1 MGNSKGKMK
10 LFAILAVTAT
20 ATPFVK
26 PSCQDQCME
35 WAKKEAS
42 KNCKKG
48 DYECM
53 NKYKQM
59 GKKCVN
65 EKCND
70 FAEFVEAME
79 KPSCEDQC
87 VAWAKKQASK
97 ECKKGDKECMQ
108 KFQKIGKK
116 CVADKCNAIFDIE
129 EFKKRD
135 KDCMEKFQKMG
146 KKCVADKCKKPE
158 KPEKPS
164 CEDQC
169 LAAAKKEATANCK
182 KEDKECYQKYQKM

>member
-87 VAWAKKQASK
+87 VAWAKKHACKNSKKLERNASLTSVTLFLTLK
-97 ECKKGDKECMQ
+97 NSKSHLAKINAWHGPKKKLP
-108 KFQKIGKK
+108 K
-116 CVADKCNAIFDIE
+116 NA
-129 EFKKRD
+129 KRATRIAW
-135 KDCMEKFQKMG
+135 KNSKKMG
-146 KKCVADKCKKPE
+146 KKCVADKCKKP
-158 KPEKPS
+158 
-164 CEDQC
+164 
-169 LAAAKKEATANCK
+169 
-182 KEDKECYQKYQKM
+182 

>member
-48 DYECM
+48 DDECM

-70 FAEFVEAME
+70 FAEFVEAWRSHPAKISALHGPRSKHPKNAKRATKNACKNSKKLE
-79 KPSCEDQC
+79 RNVLLKSVTLFLTLKNSKSHLAKINAWHGPKKKLPKNAKRATRIAWKNLQK
-87 VAWAKKQASK
+87 WAK
-97 ECKKGDKECMQ
+97 
-108 KFQKIGKK
+108 
-116 CVADKCNAIFDIE
+116 NA
-129 EFKKRD
+129 
-135 KDCMEKFQKMG
+135 
-146 KKCVADKCKKPE
+146 
-158 KPEKPS
+158 
-164 CEDQC
+164 
-169 LAAAKKEATANCK
+169 
-182 KEDKECYQKYQKM
+182 

>member
-48 DYECM
+48 DDECM

-79 KPSCEDQC
+79 KPSREDQC

-116 CVADKCNAIFDIE
+116 CVADKC
-129 EFKKRD
+129 
-135 KDCMEKFQKMG
+135 
-146 KKCVADKCKKPE
+146 KKPE
-158 KPEKPS
+158 KPEKPL

-182 KEDKECYQKYQKM
+182 KEDKECYQKYQ

>member
-48 DYECM
+48 D
-53 NKYKQM
+53 
-59 GKKCVN
+59 
-65 EKCND
+65 
-70 FAEFVEAME
+70 
-79 KPSCEDQC
+79 
-87 VAWAKKQASK
+87 
-97 ECKKGDKECMQ
+97 KECMQ

-116 CVADKCNAIFDIE
+116 CVAEKCHAIFDIE
-129 EFKKRD
+129 EFKKPSCQDQCMAWAKKEASKECKKGD
-135 KDCMEKFQKMG
+135 KDCMEKFAKMG

-158 KPEKPS
+158 NPEKPS

-182 KEDKECYQKYQKM
+182 KEDKECYQKYQKMADKCAAEKC